1 MAKKE
6 QSQIMVDIIVRAY
19 NQEDMVRQ
27 ALDSLMAQQTTYP
40 YRVIVG
46 ENHSTDNTLAVCQEY
61 AAKYDNIKLLA
72 HPQNIGGQKNL
83 LECIKA
89 GNGKYIMICDGD
101 DWWHNPNKIQL
112 QVDYMEAHPECYV
125 LHTDFDEYDNKTGKT
140 RHNIKK
146 ASGKE
151 VPEGRIQ
158 KELFSGKVP
167 ICWPTSCIRR
177 VAFEKYMP
185 LEKFIE
191 NGVVGEDYP
200 TWVILSAYG
209 EVNFLPVST
218 VTYRVGNVS
227 VTREVNYDRIIA
239 RREGDK
245 NTLRMLYEM
254 FPNLGTYHEDEYF
267 DRFYSHQLLLAAYR
281 GNDYKSAKKFA
292 KEDRMPNWRTRM
304 ACTRVT
310 FQLARIYMYQTH

>member
-40 YRVIVG
+40 FRVIIG
-46 ENHSTDNTLAVCQEY
+46 ENHSKDNTLAVCREY

-72 HPQNIGGQKNL
+72 HPQNIGGQRNL

-140 RHNIKK
+140 RHNVWRLNGID
-146 ASGKE
+146 
-151 VPEGRIQ
+151 VLQGRIQ
-158 KELFSGKVP
+158 AELFHGNVRVA
-167 ICWPTSCIRR
+167 WPTCCFRR
-177 VAFEKYMP
+177 DAFEKYMP

-209 EVNFLPVST
+209 EVNYMPEST
-218 VTYRVGNVS
+218 ITYRVGNES
-227 VTREVNYDRIIA
+227 VTRSVNYDRIIA

-245 NTLRMLYEM
+245 NTLRMLYSM
-254 FPNLGTYHEDEYF
+254 FPQFGVYHEDKFF
-267 DRFYSHQLLLAAYR
+267 DDFYSHQLLMAAYR
-281 GNDYKSAKKFA
+281 ANDYQSARKFA
-292 KEDRMPNWRTRM
+292 KSDKMPNWKTRM
-304 ACTRVT
+304 ACTWVT
-310 FQLARIYMYQTH
+310 FQLARWIEG